1 MSSPAQLLLESI
13 YLWPSHLPTENFGKA
28 DYIELADLLA
38 EFKTPNRTPNADV
51 GAILFEGIV
60 EYEILPVDLKEE
72 VVMAWA
78 YSQFMHSR
86 LSATW
91 LKKHGSFYNNIARG
105 IIINN
110 QDAFEEISNRFKE
123 DLLPIDWN

>member
-13 YLWPSHLPTENFGKA
+13 YLWPNHLPTENFGKA

-38 EFKTPNRTPNADV
+38 EFKPPNRTPNADV

-60 EYEILPVDLKEE
+60 EYEILPVDLKDP

-86 LSATW
+86 LSVAW
-91 LKKHGSFYNNIARG
+91 LNSHGTFYNSITTPIIA
-105 IIINN
+105 NN
-110 QDAFEEISNRFKE
+110 EDAFNEISNRFKD
-123 DLLPIDWN
+123 DLLPIDWD